1 MAISA
6 NCDIAVGGGNKI
18 TLCNLCDILPSSY
31 VSAFASRFRS
41 LISNHFVDGRSSHKE
56 SGKRG
61 LMVSRQ
67 APAVNHFSGLKMT
80 LKLICAG
87 QGRKYTSRSKWET
100 PIENV
105 VRGVIKRSPFV
116 LIDVK
121 SGHLCDARKR
131 MRTFKAEPEFKE
143 LISSITERLDGD
155 RVRKVAEKYFQYV
168 TLSHVWEGEEPL
180 FQDVNKAGSVWDL
193 DESSPLNQKLR
204 KFCEVVRAD
213 GYRWAWS
220 DTCCI
225 DKTVSTVLNQSL
237 KMMYK
242 WYEASAA
249 TFVCLVDVTSPSVLG
264 ALLESIWMTRAWTSQ
279 ELLAPKVIR
288 FYTSDWKP

>member
-1 MAISA
+1 MS
-6 NCDIAVGGGNKI
+6 
-18 TLCNLCDILPSSY
+18 
-31 VSAFASRFRS
+31 
-41 LISNHFVDGRSSHKE
+41 
-56 SGKRG
+56 
-61 LMVSRQ
+61 
-67 APAVNHFSGLKMT
+67 

-87 QGRKYTSRSKWET
+87 QGRKYASRSKWET

-121 SGHLCDARKR
+121 SGHLCDAPRR

-143 LISSITERLDGD
+143 LLFSITERLDGD
-155 RVRKVAEKYFQYV
+155 RVRKVGEKYFQYV

-204 KFCEVVRAD
+204 KFCEVVRTD
-213 GYRWAWS
+213 GYQWAWS

-225 DKTVSTVLNQSL
+225 DKTISIVLNQSL
-237 KMMYK
+237 KMYK

-279 ELLAPKVIR
+279 ELLAPKAIR
-288 FYTSDWKP
+288 FYTRDWKPYIGDTRSNHKESPEIMQELADAIGIARETIITFKPMILGCERSFV